1 MHSLFKLI
9 FKALGWRITGSSPVV
24 KKYVM
29 ILGPHTSYWDFFVGV
44 AARSALKLKTHYLAK
59 KEIFV
64 FPIGGILKW
73 LGGYPVD
80 RTNAAGLVE
89 AVVEIFNS
97 KEAFSIAITPEGT
110 RKKVDKLKTGFWRIA
125 KEAGVPIVMV
135 GFDFKRK
142 IVDLQEPFMPDE
154 LGPDLEKIRHYYS
167 GISGRWP
174 EKGMTA

>member
-1 MHSLFKLI
+1 MHFLFTLI
-9 FKALGWRITGSSPVV
+9 LKTLGWRIAGSPPEV

-29 ILGPHTSYWDFFVGV
+29 IVGPHTSYWDFFLGV
-44 AARSALKLKTHYLAK
+44 AARSTLRLKTHYLAK

-64 FPIGGILKW
+64 FPIGGVLKW

-80 RTNAAGLVE
+80 RTNAAGMVE

-97 KEAFSIAITPEGT
+97 KEYFSIAIAPEGT
-110 RKKVDKLKTGFWRIA
+110 RKKVEKLKTGFWRIA

-142 IVDLQEPFMPDE
+142 IVDLREPFMPGE
-154 LGPDLEKIRHYYS
+154 LGPDLEKIKHYYS
-167 GISGRWP
+167 GISGKWP
-174 EKGMTA
+174 DKGITA